1 MVSAMDIQKMQTL
14 LMEKGIRVANDDPI
28 FTLLALNEVVL
39 EDMTKKHQQA
49 LNSADAKPRFMG
61 PVSVP
66 ATSPAAMTSLQTL
79 VTATMG
85 FIAGFG
91 SHNLP
96 VIGSVTAGIIVG
108 FLTSQASFLFQK
120 NQDDRR
126 KLEKPAPKTA
136 VVWTE
141 ADFQRAAARTTLS
154 NRTLSACRDVLVDN
168 ASIGMAA
175 TRNGVLPP
183 QIYKGLNEL
192 RQRELSARI

>member
-1 MVSAMDIQKMQTL
+1 MDIQKMQTL

-49 LNSADAKPRFMG
+49 LNSAELKPRATCAA
-61 PVSVP
+61 SAP

-79 VTATMG
+79 VIATMG
-85 FIAGFG
+85 LIAGFG

-96 VIGSVTAGIIVG
+96 AIGSVTMGIIVG
-108 FLTSQASFLFQK
+108 FLASQASFLFQK

-126 KLEKPAPKTA
+126 KLENPAPKTPKTA
-136 VVWTE
+136 FVWTG
-141 ADFQRAAARTTLS
+141 ADFQRATARTTLS
-154 NRTLSACRDVLVDN
+154 NRTLAACRDVLVDN

-175 TRNGVLPP
+175 TRHGVLPP

-192 RQRELSARI
+192 RQSELSARI